1 MSGTGFLL
9 MRRGG
14 SLWGIANSA
23 VSGLERQAGGAYR
36 ITAGSA
42 GSARGAGA
50 QQSEPELLVADE
62 ILGVVP
68 DLRVW
73 PSPVTRRFWSEPFR
87 GLSIHG
93 ELPVVVVDP
102 GHPPRALRLQ
112 GEEVGET
119 EGRD

>member
-23 VSGLERQAGGAYR
+23 VTGLERRDGGSYR
-36 ITAGSA
+36 ISA
-42 GSARGAGA
+42 GDAAPGPGGDGGT
-50 QQSEPELLVADE
+50 EPELLVADE
-62 ILGVVP
+62 ILGVVRE
-68 DLRVW
+68 LRVW
-73 PSPVTRRFWSEPFR
+73 PSPVTRCFWPEPFR

-102 GHPPRALRLQ
+102 GHPPGVLRPQ